1 MKTNNYI
8 ILGLLALGFMAC
20 EMRDELK
27 KLPSKEDQ
35 QEEGWFTLDVVSNGQ
50 NQTTKAAFDS
60 KDVDATLYPVEIINM
75 ISGTTEHHY
84 DSYADLL
91 TQGQV
96 KLVTG
101 KYKVV
106 AYNYDGS
113 NVNASERPWF
123 RGETEFEILAGKTT
137 KVNTI
142 CKLQNIAVTVGF
154 TDNFKKQF
162 QDDYAITVTNGE
174 AGVKV
179 FEKEQLGKT
188 FFFKVPEKKNSVQLT
203 VKATTT
209 ANTQIAQNY
218 TVTKPADAKEIV
230 IWYQEMNLR

>member
-106 AYNYDGS
+106 AYN
-113 NVNASERPWF
+113 
-123 RGETEFEILAGKTT
+123 
-137 KVNTI
+137 
-142 CKLQNIAVTVGF
+142 
-154 TDNFKKQF
+154 
-162 QDDYAITVTNGE
+162 
-174 AGVKV
+174 
-179 FEKEQLGKT
+179 
-188 FFFKVPEKKNSVQLT
+188 
-203 VKATTT
+203 
-209 ANTQIAQNY
+209 
-218 TVTKPADAKEIV
+218 
-230 IWYQEMNLR
+230 